1 MAKDSQTAKPP
12 EGSKLVY
19 AVGRATPKR
28 AGKRGPKSGANDRF
42 GDRRLFKQMT
52 RLMKNE
58 HLSEWQAAAK
68 LAHAGKVAGV
78 GSLENRARRLAIRY
92 RKEVL
97 GKSKN

>member
-1 MAKDSQTAKPP
+1 
-12 EGSKLVY
+12 
-19 AVGRATPKR
+19 
-28 AGKRGPKSGANDRF
+28 
-42 GDRRLFKQMT
+42 MT